1 MTWES
6 SEKFSEGFQRCT
18 MESTTRVNILGCPF
32 DAISFGE
39 TVQCIKRTILEGRQ
53 IQIVP
58 GSVDFVMKAKRDATF
73 KRELWRAD
81 LVVADGVPIVWAAT
95 LLGEP
100 LCGRVSGTELVW
112 RCAEIS
118 AELGCAVA
126 LIGAKPGVAPRAA
139 QKMSERYPHAKLHAI
154 PTPSPLG
161 PEDNAELIE
170 TIKAMEAKIVLAAL
184 GAPRQERWVQSY
196 LSACTASVGIGV
208 GSAFDIICGDMPRAP
223 RWMQDHGLEWLQ
235 RLLLE
240 PRRLGRRYLI
250 EDSPF
255 IFHLACALVRQK
267 ARGSTS

>member
-1 MTWES
+1 M
-6 SEKFSEGFQRCT
+6 CT
-18 MESTTRVNILGCPF
+18 MESIKRLNILGCPF

-39 TVQCIKRTILEGRQ
+39 TVQCIKRAILKGRQ

-58 GSVDFVMKAKRDATF
+58 GNVDFVMKAKRDATF
-73 KRELWRAD
+73 RRELWRAD

-95 LLGEP
+95 LLGNP

-112 RCAEIS
+112 SCAEIS

-126 LIGAKPGVAPRAA
+126 LIGAKPGVAHRAV
-139 QKMSERYPHAKLHAI
+139 QKMSGRHPRAILHAI
-154 PTPSPLG
+154 PTPSPLS
-161 PEDNAELIE
+161 PEGNAKLIE
-170 TIKAMEAKIVLAAL
+170 KIKAIQAKIVLAAL

-196 LSACTASVGIGV
+196 LSACASNVGIGV

-223 RWMQDHGLEWLQ
+223 RWMQENGLEWLQ

-240 PRRLGRRYLI
+240 PKRLSKRYLI

-255 IFHLACALVRQK
+255 VFQLACTLVRQK
-267 ARGSTS
+267 VRRSAS